1 MTNTAE
7 LLREIKKT
15 YGREVFT
22 FKELYEI
29 LLNCNFSMVEAR
41 QIVKESLSKRQL
53 GKISFRKIRRNL
65 PPKSS
70 RVVIVIS
77 CK

>member
-1 MTNTAE
+1 MVDTAE
-7 LLREIKKT
+7 LFMEIKKA
-15 YGREVFT
+15 YGREIFT
-22 FKELYEI
+22 AKELCEI
-29 LLNCNFSMVEAR
+29 LLNCDISMVEAR

-70 RVVIVIS
+70 RVAIVIS

>member
-1 MTNTAE
+1 MNTAE
-7 LLREIKKT
+7 LLIEIKRT
-15 YGREVFT
+15 YGRDVFT

-29 LLNCNFSMVEAR
+29 LLNCDFSMSEAR

-53 GKISFRKIRRNL
+53 GKISFKKIRRNL

-70 RVVIVIS
+70 RVAIVIP